1 MNGKEENFL
10 REEQRIRKFLGEKA
24 CAQSPSHVCLF
35 AIPWTVAHQFP
46 LSMQQYWSRLP
57 FPPPG
62 GLPNPGIEP
71 MSPATS
77 ASVGRFFT
85 YRATR
90 EGHPQC
96 PWPFLISE

>member
-1 MNGKEENFL
+1 MNGKEENFQ

-62 GLPNPGIEP
+62 DLPDQAIKPV
-71 MSPATS
+71 SPVSPVLAD
-77 ASVGRFFT
+77 RFFT
-85 YRATR
+85 T
-90 EGHPQC
+90 E
-96 PWPFLISE
+96 PFEKFKRKYTQINFH

>member
-1 MNGKEENFL
+1 MNGKEENFQ

-62 GLPNPGIEP
+62 DLPDSEIKRASPMGEP
-71 MSPATS
+71 ESPAL
-77 ASVGRFFT
+77 AG
-85 YRATR
+85 
-90 EGHPQC
+90 
-96 PWPFLISE
+96 